1 MTTSLA
7 FFDMQQEQQMCWL
20 QQLCAVLSTKLAQSR
35 ETPLAAALHPH
46 QASNY
51 RSLTSVALFFA
62 AGIVPESQDRWMF
75 RLARPAPPRG
85 FVKVWCSGIT
95 GSTFAGNTL
104 MAKHTLATNN
114 LARHVG
120 AHGAQQEGKQ
130 NND

>member
-1 MTTSLA
+1 
-7 FFDMQQEQQMCWL
+7 MCLL

-35 ETPLAAALHPH
+35 ETPLAAALHRH
-46 QASNY
+46 QAASNY

-95 GSTFAGNTL
+95 GSAL
-104 MAKHTLATNN
+104 RAT
-114 LARHVG
+114 H
-120 AHGAQQEGKQ
+120 
-130 NND
+130 